1 MTTKRSLAILAVTAG
16 LVLGGCAENSMFDRP
31 GDTKFGDA
39 NRQTMMAQVINPD
52 PVYDTD
58 MVASGEV
65 AAAAVERYRTDS
77 VKQPDSIRTTDVGPG
92 GGGNSSGGGSPP
104 Q

>member
-1 MTTKRSLAILAVTAG
+1 MTIKRSIAVATTTAAVLLA
-16 LVLGGCAENSMFDRP
+16 GCAETSMYDRP

-39 NRQTMMAQVINPD
+39 NRQTMMAQVVNPD
-52 PVYDTD
+52 PVHEGD
-58 MVASGEV
+58 MVANGEV

-77 VKQPDSIRTTDVGPG
+77 VKQPAGIRTTDIGAG
-92 GGGNSSGGGSPP
+92 GGGDSSGGGSPP